1 MPVPLRTPRINNNDD
16 TVRLSQIVA
25 RPGASVR
32 AGEQVAE
39 IETDKATFTVEAEQD
54 GYVLSVHGKE
64 GDILEVGSILMW
76 MGSSPDEPVPA
87 ENIAPR
93 GELSSAPAVT
103 SSLKASLLLQ
113 RYGLDASTVPAA
125 GSRLSAADVEAYAAK
140 NGLQPTAR
148 ATTAPAAAAQVSLP
162 PVPGTLGRLSPEDRG
177 MLRTV
182 LWHRDEAVAGHVE
195 IQYDPRPWADYAD
208 AFQKSENLLLSPL
221 LALVAWQLVQVA
233 KEDPRLN
240 STIAGD
246 RRYVYGQVNLGFTVQ
261 SRSTLYLAVVEAA
274 ERLPAREFIDRLS
287 ELQRKAMKDSLKPQ
301 ESSGSTIAF
310 TSMARWKV
318 SRHAPILPPHN
329 SLIVAH
335 TAAVSP
341 SSAFLGATYD
351 HRAMSGGDVVRAL
364 QKISAPPEL

>member
-54 GYVLSVHGKE
+54 GYVLSVQGKE

-76 MGSSPDEPVPA
+76 MGSSPDESVPA
-87 ENIAPR
+87 ENAARP
-93 GELSSAPAVT
+93 GASTVAVP

-113 RYGLDASTVPAA
+113 RYGLDASAVHATGP
-125 GSRLSAADVEAYAAK
+125 RLSAADVEAHVAQ
-140 NGLQPTAR
+140 NGLQPVIRSPLTAS
-148 ATTAPAAAAQVSLP
+148 AAAPAPLP
-162 PVPGTLGRLSPEDRG
+162 SVPGTLGRLSPEDRG

-195 IQYDPRPWADYAD
+195 IHYDPRPWAEYA
-208 AFQKSENLLLSPL
+208 AALQKSENLLLSPL
-221 LALVAWQLVQVA
+221 LALMAWRLVQVA

-246 RRYVYGQVNLGFTVQ
+246 RRYAYDRVNLGFTIQ
-261 SRSTLYLAVVEAA
+261 NRNTLYLAVVENA
-274 ERLPAREFIDRLS
+274 ERLAAREFIDRLS
-287 ELQRKAMKDSLKPQ
+287 ELQRKAMKDSLRPQ

-335 TAAVSP
+335 TAP
-341 SSAFLGATYD
+341 LSSEAAFLGATYD
-351 HRAMSGGDVVRAL
+351 HRALSGGDVVRTL
-364 QKISAPPEL
+364 QKVGTPPED

>member
-54 GYVLSVHGKE
+54 GYVLSVLGKE
-64 GDILEVGSILMW
+64 GDVLEVGSILMW
-76 MGSSPDEPVPA
+76 MGSSPDET
-87 ENIAPR
+87 APPDD
-93 GELSSAPAVT
+93 GAASGGASTAAVT

-113 RYGLDASTVPAA
+113 RYGLDAASVPAA
-125 GSRLSAADVEAYAAK
+125 GARLSAADVEAYAKK
-140 NGLQPTAR
+140 NGLQPAARR
-148 ATTAPAAAAQVSLP
+148 ATTAAARPHASLP
-162 PVPGTLGRLSPEDRG
+162 SVPGTFGRLSPEDRG

-195 IQYDPRPWADYAD
+195 IHYDPRPWAEYAA
-208 AFQKSENLLLSPL
+208 AFQKNENLLLSPL
-221 LALVAWQLVQVA
+221 LALMAWQLVQAA

-240 STIAGD
+240 STIERD
-246 RRYVYGQVNLGFTVQ
+246 QRYVYDQVNLGFTVQ
-261 SRSTLYLAVVEAA
+261 SKTTLYLAVVERA
-274 ERLPAREFIDRLS
+274 ERMTAREFIDRLS
-287 ELQRKAMKDSLKPQ
+287 ELQRNAMKDSLKPE

-335 TAAVSP
+335 TAATSA
-341 SSAFLGATYD
+341 SQAFLGATYD
-351 HRAMSGGDVVRAL
+351 HRSISGGDVVRVL
-364 QKISAPPEL
+364 QKVATPPEF

>member
-25 RPGASVR
+25 QPGASVR

-87 ENIAPR
+87 ESTSPQSP
-93 GELSSAPAVT
+93 LPSSAALT

-113 RYGLDASTVPAA
+113 RYGLDSSTVPAA
-125 GSRLSAADVEAYAAK
+125 GSRLSAADVEAYVAK
-140 NGLQPTAR
+140 NGLRSPAR
-148 ATTAPAAAAQVSLP
+148 SAAVPALYLP
-162 PVPGTLGRLSPEDRG
+162 SVPGTLDRLSPEDRG

-182 LWHRDEAVAGHVE
+182 LWHRDEAVPGHVE
-195 IQYDPRPWADYAD
+195 IHYDPRPWTDYAA

-221 LALVAWQLVQVA
+221 LALVAWRLVQVA

-240 STIAGD
+240 STITRD
-246 RRYVYGQVNLGFTVQ
+246 RRYVYDQVNLGFTVQ
-261 SRSTLYLAVVEAA
+261 SRTTLYLAVVEGA
-274 ERLPAREFIDRLS
+274 EKLSAREFIDRLS

-301 ESSGSTIAF
+301 EGSGSTIAF
-310 TSMARWKV
+310 TSMARWNV

-335 TAAVSP
+335 TAAISP
-341 SSAFLGATYD
+341 STAFLGATYD
-351 HRAMSGGDVVRAL
+351 HRAMSGGDVVRTL
-364 QKISAPPEL
+364 QKISTPPDL

>member
-1 MPVPLRTPRINNNDD
+1 
-16 TVRLSQIVA
+16 
-25 RPGASVR
+25 VR

-54 GYVLSVHGKE
+54 GYILSVHGKE

-87 ENIAPR
+87 ENASPQ
-93 GELSSAPAVT
+93 GAASSSAVT

-113 RYGLDASTVPAA
+113 RYGLDASIVPAT

-140 NGLQPTAR
+140 NGLQR
-148 ATTAPAAAAQVSLP
+148 EGRAPAAAPALSLP
-162 PVPGTLGRLSPEDRG
+162 SVPGTLGRLSPEDRG

-195 IQYDPRPWADYAD
+195 IQYDPRPWADYAA

-246 RRYVYGQVNLGFTVQ
+246 RRYVYDQVNLGFTVQ

-341 SSAFLGATYD
+341 SAAFLGATYD

>member
-16 TVRLSQIVA
+16 TVRLSQIIA

-54 GYVLSVHGKE
+54 GYVLSVHGSE
-64 GDILEVGSILMW
+64 GDIIEVGSILMW
-76 MGSSPDEPVPA
+76 MGSTPNEQVPVENTAHSGALPA
-87 ENIAPR
+87 
-93 GELSSAPAVT
+93 GAVT
-103 SSLKASLLLQ
+103 ASLKASLLLQ
-113 RYGLDASTVPAA
+113 RYGLDVSNVPAS
-125 GSRLSAADVEAYAAK
+125 GTRLSVADVEAHVAK
-140 NGLQPTAR
+140 NGLQPAVLL
-148 ATTAPAAAAQVSLP
+148 AAAAAVPQVSLP
-162 PVPGTLGRLSPEDRG
+162 SVPGTVNRLSPEDRG

-195 IQYDPRPWADYAD
+195 IHYDPRPWADYAM

-221 LALVAWQLVQVA
+221 LALMAWRLVQVA

-246 RRYVYGQVNLGFTVQ
+246 RRHVYDHVNLGFTVQ
-261 SRSTLYLAVVEAA
+261 NKNTLYLAVVEKA
-274 ERLPAREFIDRLS
+274 EQLLVREFIDGLS

-335 TAAVSP
+335 TASVSP
-341 SSAFLGATYD
+341 ETAFLGATYD
-351 HRAMSGGDVVRAL
+351 HRALSGGDVVRAL
-364 QKISAPPEL
+364 QKVSTPPEL

>member
-76 MGSSPDEPVPA
+76 MGSSPDEPVPTQDA
-87 ENIAPR
+87 SAQ
-93 GELSSAPAVT
+93 SAPSSSAVT

-113 RYGLDASTVPAA
+113 RYGLDASAVPAT
-125 GSRLSAADVEAYAAK
+125 GSRLSAADVEAYVAK
-140 NGLQPTAR
+140 NGLQPAGR
-148 ATTAPAAAAQVSLP
+148 SAGAPALSLP
-162 PVPGTLGRLSPEDRG
+162 AVPGSLGRLSPEDRG

-195 IQYDPRPWADYAD
+195 IQYDPQPWADYAA

-221 LALVAWQLVQVA
+221 LALVAWRLVQVA

-274 ERLPAREFIDRLS
+274 EGLAAREFIDRLS

-364 QKISAPPEL
+364 QKISTPPEL

>member
-25 RPGASVR
+25 QPGASVR

-87 ENIAPR
+87 ENASAQGAPFA
-93 GELSSAPAVT
+93 STAVT

-113 RYGLDASTVPAA
+113 RYGLDASIVPAT

-140 NGLQPTAR
+140 NGLQPAVR
-148 ATTAPAAAAQVSLP
+148 SAAAPALSLP
-162 PVPGTLGRLSPEDRG
+162 SVPGTLGRLSPEDRG
-177 MLRTV
+177 MLRAV
-182 LWHRDEAVAGHVE
+182 LWHRDEAVPGHVE
-195 IQYDPRPWADYAD
+195 IHYDPRPWADYA
-208 AFQKSENLLLSPL
+208 AVFQKSENLLLSPL
-221 LALVAWQLVQVA
+221 LALLAWQLVQVA

-274 ERLPAREFIDRLS
+274 ERLSAREFIDRLS

-335 TAAVSP
+335 TAAISP

-364 QKISAPPEL
+364 QKISAPSEL

>member
-76 MGSSPDEPVPA
+76 IGSSPDEPVPA
-87 ENIAPR
+87 ESASPR
-93 GELSSAPAVT
+93 GGAPSSAAVT

-113 RYGLDASTVPAA
+113 RYGLDASAVPAA
-125 GSRLSAADVEAYAAK
+125 GSRLSAADVEVYAAK
-140 NGLQPTAR
+140 NGLQPAARSASTAV
-148 ATTAPAAAAQVSLP
+148 PAVSLP
-162 PVPGTLGRLSPEDRG
+162 TAPGTLGRLSPEDRG

-195 IQYDPRPWADYAD
+195 IHYDPRPWAEYAA

-221 LALVAWQLVQVA
+221 LALVAWKLVQVA

-246 RRYVYGQVNLGFTVQ
+246 RRYVYDHVNLGFTVQ
-261 SRSTLYLAVVEAA
+261 SKTTLYLAVVEGA
-274 ERLPAREFIDRLS
+274 ERLSAREFIDRLS

-329 SLIVAH
+329 SLIIAH
-335 TAAVSP
+335 TAASSP
-341 SSAFLGATYD
+341 SAAFLGATYD
-351 HRAMSGGDVVRAL
+351 HRAISGGDVVRTL
-364 QKISAPPEL
+364 QKVSTPPDL

>member
-25 RPGASVR
+25 HPGASVR
-32 AGEQVAE
+32 RGEQVAE

-76 MGSSPDEPVPA
+76 MGSSPDEPVPVESA
-87 ENIAPR
+87 S
-93 GELSSAPAVT
+93 LSGVPSSAVT

-113 RYGLDASTVPAA
+113 RYGLDASAVPAA
-125 GSRLSAADVEAYAAK
+125 GPRLSAADVEAYATK
-140 NGLQPTAR
+140 NGLH
-148 ATTAPAAAAQVSLP
+148 AAATQPVKPDAAPTVSLP
-162 PVPGTLGRLSPEDRG
+162 AVAGTFGRLSPEDRG

-195 IQYDPRPWADYAD
+195 IHYDPGPWADYAA

-246 RRYVYGQVNLGFTVQ
+246 RRYVYDQVNLGFTVQ
-261 SRSTLYLAVVEAA
+261 SKTTLYLAVVERA
-274 ERLPAREFIDRLS
+274 ERLSAREFIDRLS

-335 TAAVSP
+335 TAALSP

-364 QKISAPPEL
+364 QKISTPPDL

>member
-76 MGSSPDEPVPA
+76 MGSSPDEAVPT
-87 ENIAPR
+87 E
-93 GELSSAPAVT
+93 SASPQSTPPSAVT

-113 RYGLDASTVPAA
+113 RYGLVASAVPAA

-140 NGLQPTAR
+140 NGLRSA
-148 ATTAPAAAAQVSLP
+148 AGSAAAPALSLP
-162 PVPGTLGRLSPEDRG
+162 SVPGTLGRLSPEDRG

-195 IQYDPRPWADYAD
+195 IHYDPRPWADYSA

-221 LALVAWQLVQVA
+221 LALVAWRLVQVA
-233 KEDPRLN
+233 KEDSRLN

-246 RRYVYGQVNLGFTVQ
+246 RRYVYDQVNLGFTVQ
-261 SRSTLYLAVVEAA
+261 SRTTLYLAVVEGA
-274 ERLPAREFIDRLS
+274 EKLSAREFIDRLS

-335 TAAVSP
+335 TAALSP
-341 SSAFLGATYD
+341 SAAFLGATYD
-351 HRAMSGGDVVRAL
+351 HRAMSGADAVRIL
-364 QKISAPPEL
+364 QKVSTPPEL